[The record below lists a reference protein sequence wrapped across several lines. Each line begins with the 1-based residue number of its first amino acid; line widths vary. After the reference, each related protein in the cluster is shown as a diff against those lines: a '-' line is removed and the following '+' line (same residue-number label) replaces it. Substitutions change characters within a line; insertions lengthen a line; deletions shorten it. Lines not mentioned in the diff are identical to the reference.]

1 MGEGGVI
8 YLLDTSIY
16 SQPLKR
22 NRILPALERWQ
33 EVGDHRCRISRVTIA
48 EVEWG
53 LHYEDSE
60 RRWRSYRDDL
70 QGTIEILPTDDA
82 VWTAFAKMRAA
93 QVKIGQPVTLLDL
106 LIAATARVHDLT
118 VATLN
123 ARDFSRIQGI
133 RWEDWSV

>member
-1 MGEGGVI
+1 MI
-8 YLLDTSIY
+8 YLLDTSVY

-22 NRILPALERWQ
+22 HRVLPALERWQ
-33 EVGDHRCRISRVTIA
+33 KAGDDRCSISRVTVA

-53 LHYEDSE
+53 LHYENSE
-60 RRWRSYRDDL
+60 RRWQSYRNDL
-70 QGTIEILPTDDA
+70 HGTIRILPTDDA

-93 QVKIGQPVTLLDL
+93 QTKIGQPVTPIDL
-106 LIAATARVHDLT
+106 LIAATAKVHDLT

-133 RWEDWSV
+133 RWEDWNV